1 MFNFALYLV
10 TVLIWGTTW
19 IAIKLQLGDIA
30 VEASILYRFSL
41 AALVM
46 VLALTLL
53 RRWQP
58 LQLRDHLFCV
68 LQGGCLFC
76 FNFYCFYTATGYI
89 SSGLASV
96 IFSLATIANAVNGW
110 WIYGNRPG
118 IRVVAGSL
126 VGVAGVIAMFWPE
139 ITADQLD
146 AQVVQGAGLAALG
159 TLLFSFGNMVSIRQR
174 RQRIAVEVANG
185 WSMLYGVLMLLLI
198 GGLQGV
204 EYRFDSSTAYVAS
217 LLYLAI
223 PGTVIAFTTYL
234 MLVARIGPD
243 KAAYSTVMF
252 PAIALSVST
261 VYEGFIWHQAAILG
275 FVLVLCGNLLIF
287 ARMPKAVIA
296 VIRQWLHGRRFA
308 RGLIRRG
315 S

>member
-1 MFNFALYLV
+1 MFNFGLYLV

-19 IAIKLQLGDIA
+19 IAIKLQLGAVA

-46 VLALTLL
+46 VAALTLL

-58 LQLRDHLFCV
+58 LRPRDHLFCV
-68 LQGGCLFC
+68 LQGACLFC

-96 IFSLATIANAVNGW
+96 IFSLATIANALNGW
-110 WIYGNRPG
+110 WIFGNRPG
-118 IRVVAGSL
+118 FRVVAGSL
-126 VGVAGVIAMFWPE
+126 VGVAGVVAMFWPE
-139 ITADQLD
+139 LTADQLD
-146 AQVVQGAGLAALG
+146 ADVVRGAGLAVLG
-159 TLLFSFGNMVSIRQR
+159 TLLFSFGNMVSMRQR
-174 RQRIAVEVANG
+174 KQHIAVEVANG
-185 WSMLYGVLMLLLI
+185 WSMLYGVVMLLLI
-198 GGLQGV
+198 GWVQGV
-204 EYRFDSSTAYVAS
+204 EYRFDLSGAYIGS

-234 MLVARIGPD
+234 LLVARIGPD

-261 VYEGFIWHQAAILG
+261 FYEGFVWHQPAVLG
-275 FVLVLCGNLLIF
+275 FLLVLLGNLLIF
-287 ARMPKAVIA
+287 ARWPQQGFSIPG
-296 VIRQWLHGRRFA
+296 LPRRKSLNEPFS
-308 RGLIRRG
+308 RPG